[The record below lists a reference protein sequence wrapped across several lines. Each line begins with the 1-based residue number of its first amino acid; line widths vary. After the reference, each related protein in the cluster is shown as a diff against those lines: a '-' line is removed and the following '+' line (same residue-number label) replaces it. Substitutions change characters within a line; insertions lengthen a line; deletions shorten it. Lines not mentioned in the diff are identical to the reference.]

1 MKILLYGGTFDPP
14 HLGHAHN
21 LLAAADCAR
30 PDRILI
36 MPAGVPPHKAASHTP
51 AALRLE
57 MCRAAFLPLADR
69 LAPAAL
75 EISDWEIGQARRG
88 VTNYTST
95 TLEMLGM
102 ACPGAAL
109 YLAMGSDMLLT
120 FDQWHAWPDILQM
133 AVLVVV
139 SREKDDR
146 AALQAKA
153 EELTQSGGRVLFAD
167 APALPMASS
176 GLRAGLAAG
185 QDCRGA
191 LAPAVW
197 EIIALEGLYRNGGV

>member
-75 EISDWEIGQARRG
+75 EISDWEISQARRG

-139 SREKDDR
+139 SR
-146 AALQAKA
+146 
-153 EELTQSGGRVLFAD
+153 
-167 APALPMASS
+167 
-176 GLRAGLAAG
+176 
-185 QDCRGA
+185 
-191 LAPAVW
+191 
-197 EIIALEGLYRNGGV
+197 